1 MDLMGVKPNVNS
13 VCDWFLSYT
22 EALEILLL
30 NDCCLRKLLTWLV
43 QLNVLQ
49 RSMMKLASFKL
60 RRASVD
66 EVEVARFNSWLAQ
79 KKVEDRVVED
89 RNELAEELC
98 KLENGS

>member
-1 MDLMGVKPNVNS
+1 
-13 VCDWFLSYT
+13 
-22 EALEILLL
+22 
-30 NDCCLRKLLTWLV
+30 
-43 QLNVLQ
+43 
-49 RSMMKLASFKL
+49 MMKLASFKL